1 MTTKEHL
8 LVDGADIQQR
18 IKQIDTDIAE
28 LRRQR
33 EDLVRQDREEF
44 VARAKEEIGRC
55 YKVNGVCAKI
65 LAVPR
70 AFSRDDFPAI
80 LLAPDPHLFQET
92 LVPFHEDDIRL
103 PAEPVSDE
111 EFEHEFNRILCD
123 FRQQIGV

>member
-18 IKQIDTDIAE
+18 IKQIDKDIAE
-28 LRRQR
+28 LRRER
-33 EDLVRQDREEF
+33 EDLARQDREEF
-44 VARAKEEIGRC
+44 IARAQEEVGRC
-55 YKVNGVCAKI
+55 YKVNGVYAKI
-65 LAVPR
+65 LDVPQEY
-70 AFSRDDFPAI
+70 RDDFPAI
-80 LLAPDPHLFQET
+80 LLAPDPYLFRET